1 MHEHISFQ
9 SPSLSSSQE
18 IEDFFNS
25 KALLANTSMSSV
37 PLQFLVYSYTP
48 PTSCSAPVP
57 SIIDYSSRFLVTS
70 VGVMPGDNISE
81 TVVAQL
87 YLLHYS
93 SMVSTASQYGPKG
106 VCMGATDNAQT
117 QSNQWC
123 ITFLVKFKSF
133 DVIRPTI
140 VQGSRL
146 LQSIL
151 YFKVKQSSLSK
162 HRSLSTAQ
170 HILGMDSSINKGPES
185 VLSNDPTFWELL
197 CMQSNAILAT
207 TFLAVFMPINAITL
221 YATFTELFHI
231 FNPSNVTLSIIRD
244 PMRRIKIFS
253 NHASGLQDE

>member
-1 MHEHISFQ
+1 
-9 SPSLSSSQE
+9 
-18 IEDFFNS
+18 
-25 KALLANTSMSSV
+25 
-37 PLQFLVYSYTP
+37 
-48 PTSCSAPVP
+48 
-57 SIIDYSSRFLVTS
+57 
-70 VGVMPGDNISE
+70 
-81 TVVAQL
+81 
-87 YLLHYS
+87 
-93 SMVSTASQYGPKG
+93 MVSTASQYGPKG

-170 HILGMDSSINKGPES
+170 HVTVLVSTFELLSFVFLSPHEFLAISIMLFSTIILGMDSSINKGPES